1 MRKEDTWEFQTAGLK
16 KLLEERAPG
25 KAITFDD
32 NHKLTVRFLVLD
44 SATGTNL
51 VGSSGEWLPD
61 KLSEMSDEKLWETVQ
76 HLSNGK
82 L

>member
-1 MRKEDTWEFQTAGLK
+1 MRKEDTWEFPTARLK

-44 SATGTNL
+44 SAT
-51 VGSSGEWLPD
+51 
-61 KLSEMSDEKLWETVQ
+61 
-76 HLSNGK
+76 
-82 L
+82 